1 VRRLSLIA
9 VVPSGQ
15 LDVERVVEYLLLNR
29 YFPRAVL
36 FCLNLCQRTLELIGD
51 DSTVLTKIEAPAR
64 VLGRLSANL
73 EYLDIHDILG
83 EKMDPFLHDFLLRLN
98 SVGVSIAQ
106 TYFNTSIILPDE
118 RPRQQQQQQ

>member
-1 VRRLSLIA
+1 M
-9 VVPSGQ
+9 
-15 LDVERVVEYLLLNR
+15 
-29 YFPRAVL
+29 
-36 FCLNLCQRTLELIGD
+36 CQRSLELIGD
-51 DSTVLTKIEAPAR
+51 DSYVLTNIDARAR

-73 EYLDIHDILG
+73 EYLDIHDILV
-83 EKMDPFLHDFLLRLN
+83 EKMDTFLNDFLLRLY